1 MIFSSANWKHLGDF
15 ILFTFAIKLL
25 PYSIC
30 VVCTPL
36 FKFRKLPV
44 NILDKVYDDYTKK
57 KFLPGDEFSRGD
69 RN

>member
-1 MIFSSANWKHLGDF
+1 MIFSSANWKRLGDF
-15 ILFTFAIKLL
+15 ILFTCHNI
-25 PYSIC
+25 YSIC

-57 KFLPGDEFSRGD
+57 KFLPGDEFSLGD